1 MNKLMDSLLSVRDF
15 VQDWA
20 NDADKKSIE
29 YMDLRLRLYNLN
41 KIIMILQG
49 IQTAKQ
55 KLKRKTR

>member
-1 MNKLMDSLLSVRDF
+1 MDSLQSAHNF
-15 VQDWA
+15 VQDLMDGTNKRTA
-20 NDADKKSIE
+20 Q